1 MENKTHIVIL
11 GLLNEQPLSGYD
23 IKKLI
28 DLRFRFFW
36 NESYGQIYPQ
46 LKKLEKSGLIKTVD
60 KEESGRSKQRYT
72 ITSEGRE
79 VLQQWLRISPEKE
92 SVRIE
97 LLLKMYFTDQSSS
110 TFLTDYINTFQ
121 ASHSQDLILLNLF
134 KQELKSIPDPHHNHQ
149 NIISVIEFGIK
160 TNQAYLEW
168 CSETLTN
175 LEKNNEQK

>member
-46 LKKLEKSGLIKTVD
+46 LKKLEKAGLIKAD
-60 KEESGRSKQRYT
+60 NKEESGRSKQRYM
-72 ITSEGRE
+72 ITSDGRE
-79 VLQQWLRISPEKE
+79 VLQQWLGMSPEKE

-97 LLLKMYFTDQSSS
+97 LLLKMYFTDQRSSS
-110 TFLTDYINTFQ
+110 LLTDYIDTFQ

-134 KQELKSIPDPHHNHQ
+134 KRELESIPDPHHNHQ

-160 TNQAYLEW
+160 TNQAYLDW
-168 CSETLTN
+168 CSETITN
-175 LEKNNEQK
+175 LEKNDEQK

>member
-23 IKKLI
+23 IKKRI

-46 LKKLEKSGLIKTVD
+46 LKKLEKTGLIKAVD
-60 KEESGRSKQRYT
+60 REESGRSKQRYS

-79 VLQQWLRISPEKE
+79 VLHQWLRMSPEKE

-110 TFLTDYINTFQ
+110 SLLADYINTFQ
-121 ASHSQDLILLNLF
+121 ASHLQDLILLKLF
-134 KQELKSIPDPHHNHQ
+134 KRELESIPDPHHNHQ
-149 NIISVIEFGIK
+149 NIISVIEFGVK